1 MVLMKTFKQFLQD
14 NPNFWID
21 IQGDDDLDLT
31 IYDDAGNILYDGI
44 SIELDLTNYYSYYYV
59 NRDYDEMV
67 HYFRLQAQK
76 FMRDGWKNLLE
87 VYKDIDTKNLLY
99 EFLREST
106 TDGKNW
112 NRNRPLNL
120 VNDETSATSTN
131 GFSNK
136 LIDRGYSKNQVSQF
150 KKLVEDFRNIYKAYI
165 YSFGYIFCEVF

>member
-1 MVLMKTFKQFLQD
+1 MKTFKQFLID
-14 NPNFWID
+14 NPNFWND
-21 IQGDDDLDLT
+21 IVGYDDLEFT
-31 IYDDAGNILYDGI
+31 IYDDERNILYDGL
-44 SIELDLTNYYSYYYV
+44 SIALDLTNYYAYYMV

-76 FMRDGWKNLLE
+76 FMRDGWKKLLE
-87 VYKDIDTKNLLY
+87 VYKDINVKNLLY

-106 TDGKNW
+106 TNGKNW

-131 GFSNK
+131 GFANN
-136 LIDRGYSKNQVSQF
+136 LIDKGYNKNQVSQF

-165 YSFGYIFCEVF
+165 YSFGYVFCEVF